1 MDYNRNLADH
11 ISQAY
16 KEMMALVCADRAE
29 NIRRQS
35 PYSQLINRHIATCA
49 ELRIYV
55 NLGLRETTVTRSV
68 LILDIDP
75 YYCGV
80 SSETNLERM
89 LHGYPPYDSIT
100 GSVIDLHHIGQKH
113 TSPFAELPHSIHNA
127 PGTNSTLHRSLTA
140 SWRNDPKLVKAYQ
153 LEAKRHWAQRGE
165 ALRCVLIERPR
176 ESTECVLQAA
186 NDYNTTNHFIEKGGI
201 NYV

>member
-1 MDYNRNLADH
+1 MDYNRNLTDR

-29 NIRRQS
+29 NISRQS
-35 PYSQLINRHIATCA
+35 PYSQLINRHIATYA
-49 ELRIYV
+49 ELRIYMS
-55 NLGLRETTVTRSV
+55 LGLRETTVTRSV
-68 LILDIDP
+68 LIYNIDP

-89 LHGYPPYDSIT
+89 LHGYPPYDPTT
-100 GSVIDLHHIGQKH
+100 GSVIDLHHIGQKY

-127 PGTNSTLHRSLTA
+127 PGINSTLHRSQTA
-140 SWRNDPKLVKAYQ
+140 SWRNDPKLVKEYQ
-153 LEAKRHWAQRGE
+153 LEAKRHWEQRGE
-165 ALRCVLIERPR
+165 ALRRALTEHPR
-176 ESTECVLQAA
+176 ESTKRVLQAA